1 MNITS
6 LKEPKNIAKN
16 ITKKRIETNDL
27 LPYNSYAIKRRRGT
41 GPMTLQQPAFVRC

>member
-6 LKEPKNIAKN
+6 LKEPINIAKKKK
-16 ITKKRIETNDL
+16 KKRVETNDL

-41 GPMTLQQPAFVRC
+41 GPTTLQQPALVRC